1 MYNLVFFPS
10 LWRAFKIF
18 INFKR
23 NRERRKIKLHCVY
36 LAGAA
41 PSLSHL
47 RKLQLIPLS
56 GLPRGCQ
63 RGGSVPCPL
72 CSSLLPTSTSRG
84 QAGLYEV
91 QVRTVRA
98 R

>member
-10 LWRAFKIF
+10 LWKAFKIF

-23 NRERRKIKLHCVY
+23 RKERKKIKLHCVY
-36 LAGAA
+36 LAHAA
-41 PSLSHL
+41 LSFSRL
-47 RKLQLIPLS
+47 QKLQLIPLS
-56 GLPRGCQ
+56 GLPWGCQ

-84 QAGLYEV
+84 QAGLREV
-91 QVRTVRA
+91 QVETVRP